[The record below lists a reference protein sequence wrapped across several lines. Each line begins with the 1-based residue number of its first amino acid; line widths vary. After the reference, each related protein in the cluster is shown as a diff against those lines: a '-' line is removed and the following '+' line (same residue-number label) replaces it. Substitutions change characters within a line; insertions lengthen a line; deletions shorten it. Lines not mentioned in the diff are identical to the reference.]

1 MLQVA
6 KFNTVFPLLIFPTF
20 SIDEKVGKKS
30 RPWSILQ
37 IEQILLSTTFFLT
50 QFDFV
55 PVAVG

>member
-1 MLQVA
+1 MLQLT

-37 IEQILLSTTFFLT
+37 IEQILLSTTVFLA